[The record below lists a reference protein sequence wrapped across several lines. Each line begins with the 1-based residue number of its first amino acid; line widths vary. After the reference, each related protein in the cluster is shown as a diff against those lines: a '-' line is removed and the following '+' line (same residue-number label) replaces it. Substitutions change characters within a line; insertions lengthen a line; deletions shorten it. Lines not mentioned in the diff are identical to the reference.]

1 MLVLGELFS
10 VSVNEIL
17 SGKRL
22 TDDEYKEAAEENLTQ
37 VIKASSFSLKDKIE
51 FFKKKWLK
59 EHIAIMVFIGIC
71 IIAVFIA
78 GILINNVILVSI
90 TPLLIAVAH
99 AWRNNTMM
107 AYVERNAYDGI
118 GN

>member
-1 MLVLGELFS
+1 
-10 VSVNEIL
+10 
-17 SGKRL
+17 
-22 TDDEYKEAAEENLTQ
+22 
-37 VIKASSFSLKDKIE
+37 
-51 FFKKKWLK
+51 
-59 EHIAIMVFIGIC
+59 MVFIGIC